1 MEFELTLDAV
11 AQRPELAQLLSPEI
25 IRVLR
30 LRARI
35 ALAAL
40 DECPTQPASL
50 AASQLELGDSL
61 VASKRLRRCSTFR
74 SQRWPTTSG
83 RFASVSAELC
93 DGFTL
98 SREFSDTSRSG
109 PEARRTPL

>member
-11 AQRPELAQLLSPEI
+11 AQQPELAQQLSPEI

-50 AASQLELGDSL
+50 SAGQLEPGDSL
-61 VASKRLRRCSTFR
+61 VGIKEAAKMLNVSESTLAHSEWPFRVRLGGTVRRLYSVKGI
-74 SQRWPTTSG
+74 QRYI
-83 RFASVSAELC
+83 AQ
-93 DGFTL
+93 
-98 SREFSDTSRSG
+98 
-109 PEARRTPL
+109 RTRG

>member
-11 AQRPELAQLLSPEI
+11 AQQPELAQQLSPEI

-50 AASQLELGDSL
+50 AASQLEPGDSL
-61 VASKRLRRCSTFR
+61 VGIKEAAKMLN
-74 SQRWPTTSG
+74 
-83 RFASVSAELC
+83 VS
-93 DGFTL
+93 
-98 SREFSDTSRSG
+98 
-109 PEARRTPL
+109 

>member
-1 MEFELTLDAV
+1 MEFELTLDTL
-11 AQRPELAQLLSPEI
+11 AQQPELAQQLSPEI

-50 AASQLELGDSL
+50 AASQLEPGDSL
-61 VASKRLRRCSTFR
+61 VCIKEAAKMLNVSESTLAHNEWPFRVRLGGTVRRLYSVKGI
-74 SQRWPTTSG
+74 QRYI
-83 RFASVSAELC
+83 AQ
-93 DGFTL
+93 
-98 SREFSDTSRSG
+98 
-109 PEARRTPL
+109 RTGS